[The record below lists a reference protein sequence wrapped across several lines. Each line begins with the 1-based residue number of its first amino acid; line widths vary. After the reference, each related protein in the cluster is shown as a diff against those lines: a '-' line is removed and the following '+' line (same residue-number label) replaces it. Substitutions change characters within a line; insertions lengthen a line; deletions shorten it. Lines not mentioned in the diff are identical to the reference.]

1 MHFFN
6 LKGYEFDYN
15 KVSTYVQWFSLV
27 AEGIVMNED
36 GSLMRTYQFMG
47 RDLESTEPEEIKAV
61 IAMVN
66 GHLKQLGEGWCIYV
80 EARRSK
86 ANLY

>member
-1 MHFFN
+1 M
-6 LKGYEFDYN
+6 
-15 KVSTYVQWFSLV
+15 QWFSLV

-47 RDLESTEPEEIKAV
+47 RDLESTEPEEIKTV

-66 GHLKQLGEGWCIYV
+66 GHL
-80 EARRSK
+80 
-86 ANLY
+86 

>member
-47 RDLESTEPEEIKAV
+47 RDLESTEPEEIKTV

-66 GHLKQLGEGWCIYV
+66 GHL
-80 EARRSK
+80 
-86 ANLY
+86 